1 MPQSLSHI
9 YLHIVFSTKGHQRW
23 IDDLIAPELY
33 AYIAKVLHDE
43 CSSPAKIIS
52 GIEDHVH
59 LLINLS
65 RIQTVAHVVEMI
77 KKRSSRWIKTKGGKY
92 RDFGWQTGYGVF
104 SVSHSAIP
112 AVTRYIAEQRKHHA
126 KHGFREEFLGM
137 LNKHEMN
144 YDEKYLWD

>member
-9 YLHIVFSTKGHQRW
+9 YLHLVFSTKGHQRW

-33 AYIAKVLHDE
+33 SYIAKILFDE
-43 CSSPAKIIS
+43 CGSSAKII
-52 GIEDHVH
+52 GGVEDHIH
-59 LLINLS
+59 ILLNLS
-65 RIQTVAHVVEMI
+65 RIHTVAHVVEMI
-77 KKRSSRWIKTKGGKY
+77 KKRSSRWIKTKGDKY

-112 AVTRYIAEQRKHHA
+112 AVTRYIADQKKHHSRQNF
-126 KHGFREEFLGM
+126 KEEL
-137 LNKHEMN
+137 LIILDKHEMK